1 MHIPQILKYAIVA
14 GLVAASWQA
23 QAGEI
28 TVYTNLESDEVADY
42 VKVAQKDLQDI
53 KINVQRLSTGDL
65 AARLIAESGNS
76 RNDVIWALS
85 LTNMLD
91 PRILA
96 LTENYIPKGF
106 ERIPAQFKEAQGK
119 WFAVTGYMAA
129 LCVNLDRLKQKNLP
143 VPTGWKDL
151 TNPIYKG
158 EIVMPNPESSG
169 TGYLQIVSLLQ
180 GMGPDAGW
188 KMLKELDKNVAQYPQ
203 SGSAPC
209 KMASKG
215 EFAIGA
221 SLAEAA
227 IKTVKEGF
235 PVKMVI
241 PVEGAGFE
249 LGANALM
256 ASSKNKAD
264 AKRFLD
270 WTVTPNAVEAY
281 SRHKEIVTVAG
292 AKPTADMRAAGL
304 PEDVTTVLFKMDFP
318 ASARTRSETLTR
330 WKAEIGR

>member
-1 MHIPQILKYAIVA
+1 MRVPNTVRGLVA
-14 GLVAASWQA
+14 GLAVVSCCAFG
-23 QAGEI
+23 GEI

-42 VKVAQKDLQDI
+42 MKVVQKDLPDI
-53 KINVQRLSTGDL
+53 KVNVLRLSTGDL
-65 AARLIAESGNS
+65 AARLIAEAANP
-76 RNDVIWALS
+76 RNDAIWALS

-91 PRILA
+91 PRIQA
-96 LTENYIPKGF
+96 LTENYVPKGF
-106 ERIPAQFKEAQGK
+106 ERVPAQFREAQGK
-119 WFAVTGYMAA
+119 WFTATGYMAA

-143 VPTGWKDL
+143 VPAGWKDL
-151 TNPIYKG
+151 TNPVYKG

-169 TGYLQIVSLLQ
+169 TGYLAIVSLIQ
-180 GMGPDAGW
+180 GLGADAGW
-188 KMLKELDKNVAQYPQ
+188 KMLKDLDKNVAQYPT

-227 IKTVKEGF
+227 MKSVKEGF

-241 PVEGAGFE
+241 PSEGAGFE

-256 ASSKNKAD
+256 AGARNKAD

-270 WTVTPNAVEAY
+270 WTLTPNAVEAY
-281 SRHKEIVTVAG
+281 SRNKEIVTVAG
-292 AKPTADMRAAGL
+292 GKPTADMRAAGL
-304 PEDVTTVLFKMDFP
+304 PEDVTKVLFKMDFA
-318 ASARTRSETLTR
+318 ASAKTRGETLAR
-330 WKAEIGR
+330 WKSEIGR

>member
-1 MHIPQILKYAIVA
+1 MRISKILKYAVL
-14 GLVAASWQA
+14 GLMALSMQA

-42 VKVAQKDLQDI
+42 AKVAQKDLQDI
-53 KINVQRLSTGDL
+53 KVNVLRLSTGDL
-65 AARLIAESGNS
+65 AARLIAESS
-76 RNDVIWALS
+76 KPRNDVIWALS

-106 ERIPAQFKEAQGK
+106 DRVPAQFKEAQGK
-119 WFAVTGYMAA
+119 WFTATGYMAA
-129 LCVNLDRLKQKNLP
+129 LAVNTERLKQKNLP
-143 VPTGWKDL
+143 MPMGWKDL

-169 TGYLQIVSLLQ
+169 TGYLAIVSLIQ
-180 GMGPDAGW
+180 GMGTDAGW
-188 KMLKELDKNVAQYPQ
+188 KLLKELDKNVSQYTQ

-221 SLAEAA
+221 SLAEAV

-256 ASSKNKAD
+256 ASSKNKTD

-270 WTVTPNAVEAY
+270 WTLTPNAVEAY

-304 PEDVTTVLFKMDFP
+304 PEDVTTVLFKMDFM
-318 ASARTRSETLTR
+318 ASAKTRSETLSR

>member
-1 MHIPQILKYAIVA
+1 MRTL
-14 GLVAASWQA
+14 GLSRWFGATLAAVSLGVFA
-23 QAGEI
+23 AEI

-42 VKVAQKDLQDI
+42 VKVAQKDLPDI
-53 KINVQRLSTGDL
+53 KINVLRLSTGDL

-91 PRILA
+91 ARIMA
-96 LTENYIPKGF
+96 LTENYVPRGF
-106 ERIPAQFKEAQGK
+106 DRVPAQFKDAQGK
-119 WFAVTGYMAA
+119 WFTATGYMAA

-143 VPTGWKDL
+143 VPAGWKDL
-151 TNPIYKG
+151 TNPLYKG

-169 TGYLQIVSLLQ
+169 TGYLAIVSLIQ
-180 GMGPDAGW
+180 GLGPVAGW
-188 KMLKELDKNVAQYPQ
+188 AMLKELNKNVAQYTT

-227 IKTVKEGF
+227 IKAVKEGF

-241 PVEGAGFE
+241 PAEGAGFE

-256 ASSKNKAD
+256 ASSKNKPD

-270 WTVTPNAVEAY
+270 WSISQNAVEAY
-281 SRHKEIVTVAG
+281 SRHKEIVTIAG
-292 AKPTADMRAAGL
+292 AKPTAEMRAAGL
-304 PEDVTTVLFKMDFP
+304 PEDVTKVLFKMDFA
-318 ASARTRSETLTR
+318 ASSKSRGETLAR
-330 WKAEIGR
+330 WKTEIGR

>member
-1 MHIPQILKYAIVA
+1 
-14 GLVAASWQA
+14 
-23 QAGEI
+23 
-28 TVYTNLESDEVADY
+28 
-42 VKVAQKDLQDI
+42 
-53 KINVQRLSTGDL
+53 
-65 AARLIAESGNS
+65 
-76 RNDVIWALS
+76 
-85 LTNMLD
+85 
-91 PRILA
+91 
-96 LTENYIPKGF
+96 
-106 ERIPAQFKEAQGK
+106 
-119 WFAVTGYMAA
+119 MAA

-281 SRHKEIVTVAG
+281 SRHKEIITVAG

>member
-1 MHIPQILKYAIVA
+1 MRVLNILRCAVA
-14 GLVAASWQA
+14 GVGLFSLSALS
-23 QAGEI
+23 GEI
-28 TVYTNLESDEVADY
+28 TVYTNLETDEVADY
-42 VKVAQKDLQDI
+42 VKVAQKDLPDI
-53 KINVQRLSTGDL
+53 KVNVLRLSTGDL
-65 AARLIAESGNS
+65 AARLIAEAGNP
-76 RNDVIWALS
+76 RNDAIWALS

-91 PRILA
+91 ARILA
-96 LTENYIPKGF
+96 LTENYIPRGI
-106 ERIPAQFKEAQGK
+106 ERVPAQFKEPQGK
-119 WFAVTGYMAA
+119 WFTATGYMAA

-169 TGYLQIVSLLQ
+169 TGYLSIVSLIQ
-180 GMGPDAGW
+180 GLGPDAGW
-188 KMLKELDKNVAQYPQ
+188 KMLKDLDKNMAQYPT

-227 IKTVKEGF
+227 IKAVKEGF

-241 PVEGAGFE
+241 PAEGAGFE

-256 ASSKNKAD
+256 ASAKNKPD

-270 WTVTPNAVEAY
+270 WTISQNAVEAY
-281 SRHKEIVTVAG
+281 SRHKEIVTVTG

-304 PEDVTTVLFKMDFP
+304 PEDVTKVLFKMDFP
-318 ASARTRSETLTR
+318 ASAATRRETLAR
-330 WKAEIGR
+330 WKTEIGR

>member
-1 MHIPQILKYAIVA
+1 MRIQRIQRGIIT
-14 GLVAASWQA
+14 GLALLSLSVFG
-23 QAGEI
+23 GEI

-42 VKVAQKDLQDI
+42 VKVAQKDLPEV
-53 KINVQRLSTGDL
+53 KINVLRLSTGDL
-65 AARLIAESGNS
+65 VARLIAESGNS

-91 PRILA
+91 ARILA
-96 LTENYIPKGF
+96 LTENYLPKGF
-106 ERIPAQFKEAQGK
+106 ERVPVQFKEPQGK
-119 WFAVTGYMAA
+119 WFTAAGYMAA

-151 TNPIYKG
+151 TNPVYKG
-158 EIVMPNPESSG
+158 EVVMPNPESSG
-169 TGYLQIVSLLQ
+169 TGYLAIVSLIQ
-180 GMGPDAGW
+180 GLGPDAGW
-188 KMLKELDKNVAQYPQ
+188 KMLKDLDKNVAQYTT

-227 IKTVKEGF
+227 IKSVKEGF

-241 PVEGAGFE
+241 PAEGAGFE

-256 ASSKNKAD
+256 ASSKNKPD

-270 WTVTPNAVEAY
+270 WTISQNAVEAY

-292 AKPTADMRAAGL
+292 ARPTAEMRAAGL
-304 PEDVTTVLFKMDFP
+304 PEDVTKVLFKMDFP
-318 ASARTRSETLTR
+318 ASAKSRAETLAR